1 MKSNLVKIIG
11 TLGLIIAIAVILKSV
26 FGIGKIG
33 ISKLSNKSSKI
44 TFENCWDI
52 NDYESYEQK
61 MKKSLIDSQ
70 IFEIDTSTVRVVRKT
85 VWSDEF
91 VQDKKDMQKKGIT
104 IDANKID
111 QDTMIIESYTDN
123 FVTTKPFKIIDGY
136 SRVLGTDK
144 FVFNLRDGTY
154 ENSYKDEKYGDVS
167 TYKSK
172 CEKY

>member
-26 FGIGKIG
+26 FGVGKIG
-33 ISKLSNKSSKI
+33 FSKLSNKSSKI

-52 NDYESYEQK
+52 NDYKSYEQS
-61 MKKSLIDSQ
+61 MKKSSVDSQ
-70 IFEIDTSTVRVVRKT
+70 TFEIDTSTKRVVRT
-85 VWSDEF
+85 TIWSDEF
-91 VQDKKDMQKKGIT
+91 VQTSKDMQKEGIP
-104 IDANKID
+104 IAANKID

-123 FVTTKPFKIIDGY
+123 FVTTVPFKVVDGY
-136 SRVLGTDK
+136 SRVLGTYI